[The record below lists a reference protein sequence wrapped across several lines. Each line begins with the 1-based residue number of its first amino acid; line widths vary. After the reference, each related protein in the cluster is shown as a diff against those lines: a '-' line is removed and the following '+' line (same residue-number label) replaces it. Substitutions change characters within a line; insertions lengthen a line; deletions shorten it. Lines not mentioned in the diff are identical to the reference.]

1 MLWASFEGVR
11 WGHICASTHPEHPW
25 GDTGC
30 FSPFLSAAFLNVS
43 GWIRVLNGTPREA
56 LNIESQ
62 SQARAP
68 TGWEE
73 SMGGSRSACVNR
85 MSFPNMIQTP
95 AQRQEKESK
104 ASPSIT
110 SNTAIFR
117 AHTTSLALG
126 SKGPAVQGDEAGLIE
141 SVKSGDLA
149 GVCVCIC
156 VCRKKRTGGQAAFFP
171 KCTPEPGFSCEHEG
185 ETEQEVILG
194 GELSREK
201 KGPRLS
207 QNCLPPRPAPWRSD
221 LPFHMCTGLSY
232 PLPNPGRGQS
242 SLSPRLDRMLAACWC
257 PWLCYHSLENI
268 WPT

>member
-1 MLWASFEGVR
+1 MAASARGQAEAAPDPGNGRHYGPEHLVLWASFEGVR
-11 WGHICASTHPEHPW
+11 WGHICTSTHPEHPW

-30 FSPFLSAAFLNVS
+30 FSPFLSTAFLNVS

-62 SQARAP
+62 PQARAP

-110 SNTAIFR
+110 SDTAIFR
-117 AHTTSLALG
+117 AHTTGLALG

-149 GVCVCIC
+149 GVCVCIYAC
-156 VCRKKRTGGQAAFFP
+156 VGKRGLVGRQPSSQSAPLSLASHVSM
-171 KCTPEPGFSCEHEG
+171 KGR
-185 ETEQEVILG
+185 
-194 GELSREK
+194 LSR
-201 KGPRLS
+201 R
-207 QNCLPPRPAPWRSD
+207 
-221 LPFHMCTGLSY
+221 
-232 PLPNPGRGQS
+232 
-242 SLSPRLDRMLAACWC
+242 
-257 PWLCYHSLENI
+257 
-268 WPT
+268 